1 MKTKLPLGWMYRAW
15 QGKKT
20 IAIGLPI
27 ILPLFL
33 GGVTFFATHDTEM
46 TVIAAAAALAAALFF
61 SVMYM
66 PTLFVHPDTNPSRWQ
81 RFCRTYTINL
91 SNALLKGKRLEKTLD
106 PKGYRK
112 RLQETRYFQYWLSH
126 PNIELSQEQYNY
138 IVSLDT
144 TLFDWQNPAAWPD
157 FENTSAE

>member
-1 MKTKLPLGWMYRAW
+1 MYRTW
-15 QGKKT
+15 QGKKL

-33 GGVTFFATHDTEM
+33 GGMAFFATHDTEM
-46 TVIAAAAALAAALFF
+46 TLIAAVAALAAALFF
-61 SVMYM
+61 FVIYM

-126 PNIELSQEQYNY
+126 PDANPTSEQCEK
-138 IVSLDT
+138 IVQADT
-144 TLFDWQNPAAWPD
+144 RQFDWQDPAQWPD
-157 FENTSAE
+157 LDKISAK